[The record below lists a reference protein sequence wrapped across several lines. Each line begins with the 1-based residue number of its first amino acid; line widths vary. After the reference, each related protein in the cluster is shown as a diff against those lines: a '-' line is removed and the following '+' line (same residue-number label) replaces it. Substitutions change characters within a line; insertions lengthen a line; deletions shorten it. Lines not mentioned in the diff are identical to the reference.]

1 MEKITFSTVLG
12 TAVTIDDVNTS
23 SDADGYIPLHLL
35 SFEGN
40 ALGYKHDSSERVGF
54 DGAGFYGAKANIRT
68 ITAEIALLPR
78 SGKPATMYELRRK
91 LLRYFPAGVE
101 GTLKYTNSAGKTY
114 QIEGVV
120 SELPAVERQAGV
132 LCTAKISI
140 LSYVP
145 FWRVKAAD
153 VEVSATAGKT
163 QSVNFTAQT
172 EDKVPAMLYISAP
185 VSMAGTDT
193 HSAIIT
199 LSGQDKA
206 IPYSYMS
213 ITGKE
218 PQQGSK
224 TITGELQLTK
234 YLSTSDV
241 INIDWGLLGKVYIP
255 YSQRSGIDLIKSTSQ
270 YIYPGNN
277 TLSVKNIATAGT
289 IKVKLVRFDYVRSI

>member
-1 MEKITFSTVLG
+1 MERITFSTVLG
-12 TAVTIDDVNTS
+12 TTVTIDDVNTS

-78 SGKPATMYELRRK
+78 NGKPATMYEFRRK

-101 GTLKYTNSAGKTY
+101 GTLKYTNSTGKTY

-120 SELPAVERQAGV
+120 GELPAVERQAGV
-132 LCTAKISI
+132 LCIAKIAI

-145 FWRVKAAD
+145 FWRVKATD
-153 VEVSATAGKT
+153 VEVSAAAGKT
-163 QSVNFTAQT
+163 QSVNFTSQT
-172 EDKVPAMLYISAP
+172 EDKVPAMLSITA
-185 VSMAGTDT
+185 MAVMTGTDT

-199 LSGQDKA
+199 LSGRE
-206 IPYSYMS
+206 IPVSYNSMS
-213 ITGKE
+213 ISGKE
-218 PQQGSK
+218 PQRGSK
-224 TITGELQLTK
+224 TVAGELQLTK
-234 YLSTSDV
+234 YLSASDT
-241 INIDWGLLGKVYIP
+241 INVDWGLLGKVYIP

-270 YIYPGNN
+270 YIYPGTN
-277 TLSVKNIATAGT
+277 TLSVKNNATAGT
-289 IKVKLVRFDYVRSI
+289 IKAKLVRFDYVRSI

>member
-1 MEKITFSTVLG
+1 MEKITYSTVLG

-78 SGKPATMYELRRK
+78 DGKPATMYDLRRK

-120 SELPAVERQAGV
+120 SELPPAERQVGA

-145 FWRVKAAD
+145 FWRVKAD
-153 VEVSATAGKT
+153 NVEVTATAGAT
-163 QSVNFTAQT
+163 QDISFTAGT
-172 EDKVPAMLYISAP
+172 EEKVPAMLYISAP

-199 LSGQDKA
+199 LSGQDRA
-206 IPYSYMS
+206 VPYSYMS
-213 ITGKE
+213 VTGKE
-218 PQQGSK
+218 PQRGSESVS
-224 TITGELQLTK
+224 GELQLTK
-234 YLSTSDV
+234 YLSTSETV
-241 INIDWGLLGKVYIP
+241 NIDWGLLGKVYIP
-255 YSQRSGIDLIKSTSQ
+255 PVQRSFIDLIKSTSQ
-270 YIYPGNN
+270 YVYPGTN
-277 TLSVKNIATAGT
+277 TLTVKNNATSGT
-289 IKVKLVRFDYVRSI
+289 VKARLVRFDYVRSI

>member
-1 MEKITFSTVLG
+1 
-12 TAVTIDDVNTS
+12 
-23 SDADGYIPLHLL
+23 
-35 SFEGN
+35 
-40 ALGYKHDSSERVGF
+40 
-54 DGAGFYGAKANIRT
+54 
-68 ITAEIALLPR
+68 
-78 SGKPATMYELRRK
+78 MYELRRT

-132 LCTAKISI
+132 LCTSKITI

-145 FWRVKAAD
+145 FWRVKAED
-153 VEVSATAGKT
+153 VEVSAAAGKT

-172 EDKVPAMLYISAP
+172 EDKVPAMLSITATAA
-185 VSMAGTDT
+185 MTGTNT

-199 LSGQDKA
+199 LSGREM
-206 IPYSYMS
+206 PVSYNSMS
-213 ITGKE
+213 VYGKE
-218 PQQGSK
+218 PQRGSK

>member
-54 DGAGFYGAKANIRT
+54 DGAGFYGAKANVRT
-68 ITAEIALLPR
+68 IIAEIALLPR

-120 SELPAVERQAGV
+120 SELPAVERQVGV
-132 LCTAKISI
+132 LCTAKITI

-145 FWRVKAAD
+145 FWRVKAGD
-153 VEVSATAGKT
+153 VEVSAGAGKT

-218 PQQGSK
+218 PQRGSK

-270 YIYPGNN
+270 YIYPGTN

-289 IKVKLVRFDYVRSI
+289 IKAKLVRFDYVRSI

>member
-23 SDADGYIPLHLL
+23 ADADGYIPLHLL

-120 SELPAVERQAGV
+120 SELPAVERQVGV
-132 LCTAKISI
+132 LCTSKITI

-153 VEVSATAGKT
+153 VELSAAAGKT

-218 PQQGSK
+218 PQRGSK

-277 TLSVKNIATAGT
+277 TLSVKNNATVGT
-289 IKVKLVRFDYVRSI
+289 IKAKLVRFDYVRSI

>member
-1 MEKITFSTVLG
+1 MEKITFLTVLG

-23 SDADGYIPLHLL
+23 SDADGYIPLHLI

-54 DGAGFYGAKANIRT
+54 DGAGFYGAKANVRT

-78 SGKPATMYELRRK
+78 NGKLATMYELRRT
-91 LLRYFPAGVE
+91 LLRYFPAGAE

-145 FWRVKAAD
+145 FWRVKATD
-153 VEVSATAGKT
+153 VEVSAAAGKT
-163 QSVNFTAQT
+163 QDISFTAGT
-172 EDKVPAMLYISAP
+172 EEKIPAMLYISAP

-213 ITGKE
+213 ITEKE
-218 PQQGSK
+218 PQRGSK

-277 TLSVKNIATAGT
+277 TLSVKNNATAGT

>member
-12 TAVTIDDVNTS
+12 TAVTIDNVNTS

-68 ITAEIALLPR
+68 IIAEIALLPR

-132 LCTAKISI
+132 LCTAKITI

-153 VEVSATAGKT
+153 VEVLAGAGKT

-172 EDKVPAMLYISAP
+172 EDKVPAMLSITATS
-185 VSMAGTDT
+185 VMTGTDT

-199 LSGQDKA
+199 LSGREM
-206 IPYSYMS
+206 PVSYNSMS
-213 ITGKE
+213 ISGKNRRE
-218 PQQGSK
+218 HTEVSA
-224 TITGELQLTK
+224 E
-234 YLSTSDV
+234 
-241 INIDWGLLGKVYIP
+241 NF
-255 YSQRSGIDLIKSTSQ
+255 
-270 YIYPGNN
+270 N
-277 TLSVKNIATAGT
+277 
-289 IKVKLVRFDYVRSI
+289 

>member
-12 TAVTIDDVNTS
+12 TAVTIDNVNTS

-132 LCTAKISI
+132 LCTSKITI
-140 LSYVP
+140 MSYVP

-153 VEVSATAGKT
+153 VELSAAAGKT

-218 PQQGSK
+218 PQRGSK

-270 YIYPGNN
+270 YIYPGTN
-277 TLSVKNIATAGT
+277 TLSVKNNATAGT

>member
-1 MEKITFSTVLG
+1 MEKITFTTVLG

-68 ITAEIALLPR
+68 ITAEIALLSR

-132 LCTAKISI
+132 LCTSKITI

-145 FWRVKAAD
+145 FWRVKAED
-153 VEVSATAGKT
+153 VEVSAAAGKT
-163 QSVNFTAQT
+163 QSVNFTSQT

-218 PQQGSK
+218 PQRGSK

-234 YLSTSDV
+234 YLNPSDV

-270 YIYPGNN
+270 YIYPGTN
-277 TLSVKNIATAGT
+277 TLSVKNNATAGT
-289 IKVKLVRFDYVRSI
+289 IKAKLVRFDYVRSI

>member
-12 TAVTIDDVNTS
+12 TAVTIDNVNTS

-68 ITAEIALLPR
+68 IIAEIALLPR

-91 LLRYFPAGVE
+91 LLRYFPGGVE

-120 SELPAVERQAGV
+120 SELPAVERQVGV
-132 LCTAKISI
+132 LCTAKITI

-145 FWRVKAAD
+145 FWRVKAGD
-153 VEVSATAGKT
+153 VEVSAGAGKT

-218 PQQGSK
+218 PQRGSK

-241 INIDWGLLGKVYIP
+241 INIDWGLLGKVYVP

-270 YIYPGNN
+270 YIYPGTN

-289 IKVKLVRFDYVRSI
+289 IKAKLVRFDYVRSI

>member
-12 TAVTIDDVNTS
+12 TAVTINDVNTS

-120 SELPAVERQAGV
+120 SELPAVERQVGV
-132 LCTAKISI
+132 LCTAKIMI

-145 FWRVKAAD
+145 FWHVKAAD
-153 VEVSATAGKT
+153 VEVSAAAGKT

-218 PQQGSK
+218 PQRGSK

-255 YSQRSGIDLIKSTSQ
+255 YAQRSGIDLIKSTSQ
-270 YIYPGNN
+270 YIYPGTN
-277 TLSVKNIATAGT
+277 TLSVKNNATAGT
-289 IKVKLVRFDYVRSI
+289 IKAKLVRFDYVRSI

>member
-54 DGAGFYGAKANIRT
+54 DGAGFYGAKANVRT

-120 SELPAVERQAGV
+120 SELPAVERQVGV
-132 LCTAKISI
+132 LCTAKIMI

-153 VEVSATAGKT
+153 VEVSAAAGKT

-218 PQQGSK
+218 PQRGSK

-255 YSQRSGIDLIKSTSQ
+255 YAQRSGIDLIKSTSQ
-270 YIYPGNN
+270 YIYPGTN
-277 TLSVKNIATAGT
+277 TLSAKNNATAGT
-289 IKVKLVRFDYVRSI
+289 IKAKLVRFDYVRSI

>member
-23 SDADGYIPLHLL
+23 ADADGYIPLHLL

-101 GTLKYTNSAGKTY
+101 GTLKYTNSVGKTY

-132 LCTAKISI
+132 LCTSKITI

-153 VEVSATAGKT
+153 VELSAAAGKT

-218 PQQGSK
+218 PQRGSK

-277 TLSVKNIATAGT
+277 TLSVKNNATVGT
-289 IKVKLVRFDYVRSI
+289 IKAKLVRFDYVRSI

>member
-12 TAVTIDDVNTS
+12 TTVTIDDVNTS

-54 DGAGFYGAKANIRT
+54 DGAGFYGAKANVRT
-68 ITAEIALLPR
+68 ISAEIALLPR
-78 SGKPATMYELRRK
+78 NGKPATMYELRRK

-101 GTLKYTNSAGKTY
+101 GTMKYTNSAGKTY

-120 SELPAVERQAGV
+120 SELPAVERQVGV

-145 FWRVKAAD
+145 FWRMKATD
-153 VEVSATAGKT
+153 VDVSAAAGKT
-163 QSVNFTAQT
+163 QDISFSAGT
-172 EDKVPAMLYISAP
+172 EEKIPAMLYVSAP

-218 PQQGSK
+218 PQRGSK
-224 TITGELQLTK
+224 TVTGELQLTK

-270 YIYPGNN
+270 YVYPGIN
-277 TLSVKNIATAGT
+277 TLTVKNNATAGT
-289 IKVKLVRFDYVRSI
+289 IKAKLVRFDYVRSI

>member
-12 TAVTIDDVNTS
+12 TAVTINDVNTS

-68 ITAEIALLPR
+68 IIAEIALLPR

-132 LCTAKISI
+132 LCTSKITI

-153 VEVSATAGKT
+153 VEVSAAAGKT

-218 PQQGSK
+218 PQRGSK

-255 YSQRSGIDLIKSTSQ
+255 YAQRSGIDLIKSTSQ
-270 YIYPGNN
+270 YIYPGTN
-277 TLSVKNIATAGT
+277 TLSVKNNATAGT
-289 IKVKLVRFDYVRSI
+289 IKAKLVRFDYVRSI

>member
-54 DGAGFYGAKANIRT
+54 DGAGFYGAKANTRT

-91 LLRYFPAGVE
+91 LLQYFPAGVE

-120 SELPAVERQAGV
+120 SELSAVERQVGV
-132 LCTAKISI
+132 LCTSKITI

-153 VEVSATAGKT
+153 VELSATAGKT

>member
-1 MEKITFSTVLG
+1 MEKITFLTVLG

-23 SDADGYIPLHLL
+23 SDADGYIPLHLI

-54 DGAGFYGAKANIRT
+54 DGAGFYGAKANVRT

-78 SGKPATMYELRRK
+78 NGKLATMYELRRT
-91 LLRYFPAGVE
+91 LLRYFPAGAE

-120 SELPAVERQAGV
+120 SELPAVERQVGV

-145 FWRVKAAD
+145 FWRVKATD
-153 VEVSATAGKT
+153 VDVSAAAGKT
-163 QSVNFTAQT
+163 QDISFTAGT
-172 EDKVPAMLYISAP
+172 EEKIPAMLYISAP

-213 ITGKE
+213 ITEKE
-218 PQQGSK
+218 PQRGSK

-277 TLSVKNIATAGT
+277 TLSVKNNATAGT

>member
-68 ITAEIALLPR
+68 ITAEIALLSR

-120 SELPAVERQAGV
+120 SEFPAVERQVGV
-132 LCTAKISI
+132 LCTAKITI

-145 FWRVKAAD
+145 FWRVKAED
-153 VEVSATAGKT
+153 VEVSADAGKT

-218 PQQGSK
+218 PQRGSK

-234 YLSTSDV
+234 YLNPSDV

-270 YIYPGNN
+270 YIYPGTN
-277 TLSVKNIATAGT
+277 TLSVKNNATAGT
-289 IKVKLVRFDYVRSI
+289 IKAKLVRFDYVRSI

>member
-12 TAVTIDDVNTS
+12 TSVTINDVNSS
-23 SDADGYIPLHLL
+23 SDADGYLPLHLL

-68 ITAEIALLPR
+68 ISVEVALLPR
-78 SGKPATMYELRRK
+78 DGKPATMYELRRT

-101 GTLKYTNSAGKTY
+101 GTLKYTNSTGKTY

-120 SELPAVERQAGV
+120 SELPAVERQVGV

-153 VEVSATAGKT
+153 VEVSAGAGKT
-163 QSVNFTAQT
+163 QSVSFTSQT
-172 EDKVPAMLYISAP
+172 EDKVPAMLSITATSA
-185 VSMAGTDT
+185 MTGTDT

-199 LSGQDKA
+199 LSGREM
-206 IPYSYMS
+206 PVSYNSMS
-213 ITGKE
+213 VGKE
-218 PQQGSK
+218 PQGTYKSA
-224 TITGELQLTK
+224 TGELQMTK
-234 YLSTSDV
+234 YLSISDV

-270 YIYPGNN
+270 YIYPGTN
-277 TLSVKNIATAGT
+277 TLSVKNNATAGA
-289 IKVKLVRFDYVRSI
+289 IKAKLVRFDYVRSI

>member
-1 MEKITFSTVLG
+1 MEKITFLTVLG

-78 SGKPATMYELRRK
+78 NGKPATMYELRRK

-101 GTLKYTNSAGKTY
+101 GTLKYTNSTGKTY

-120 SELPAVERQAGV
+120 SELPAVERRAGV

-145 FWRVKAAD
+145 FWRVKATD
-153 VEVSATAGKT
+153 VEVSAAAGKT
-163 QSVNFTAQT
+163 QDISFTAGT
-172 EDKVPAMLYISAP
+172 EEKIPAMLYISAP
-185 VSMAGTDT
+185 VSMTGTDT

-199 LSGQDKA
+199 LSGQDKS

-218 PQQGSK
+218 PQRGSK
-224 TITGELQLTK
+224 TVAGELQLTK
-234 YLSTSDV
+234 YLSASETV
-241 INIDWGLLGKVYIP
+241 NIDWGLLGKVYIP
-255 YSQRSGIDLIKSTSQ
+255 LVQRSFIDLIKSTSQ
-270 YIYPGNN
+270 YVYPGTN
-277 TLSVKNIATAGT
+277 TLTVKNNATSGT
-289 IKVKLVRFDYVRSI
+289 IKAKLVRFDYVRSI

>member
-1 MEKITFSTVLG
+1 
-12 TAVTIDDVNTS
+12 
-23 SDADGYIPLHLL
+23 
-35 SFEGN
+35 
-40 ALGYKHDSSERVGF
+40 
-54 DGAGFYGAKANIRT
+54 
-68 ITAEIALLPR
+68 
-78 SGKPATMYELRRK
+78 MYELRRK

-120 SELPAVERQAGV
+120 SELPAVERQVGV
-132 LCTAKISI
+132 LCASKITI

-153 VEVSATAGKT
+153 VELSAAAGKT

-172 EDKVPAMLYISAP
+172 EDKVPAMLSITATAA
-185 VSMAGTDT
+185 MTGTDT

>member
-12 TAVTIDDVNTS
+12 TTVTIDDVNTS

-78 SGKPATMYELRRK
+78 NGKPATMYELRRT

-153 VEVSATAGKT
+153 VEVSAAAGKT
-163 QSVNFTAQT
+163 QSANFTAQT
-172 EDKVPAMLYISAP
+172 EDKVPAMLSITATSA
-185 VSMAGTDT
+185 MTGTGT

-218 PQQGSK
+218 PQRGSK
-224 TITGELQLTK
+224 TVTGELQLTK
-234 YLSTSDV
+234 YLSTSDT

-270 YIYPGNN
+270 YIYPGTN
-277 TLSVKNIATAGT
+277 TLSVKNNATSGT
-289 IKVKLVRFDYVRSI
+289 VKARLVRFDYVRSI

>member
-23 SDADGYIPLHLL
+23 ADADGYIPLHLL

-120 SELPAVERQAGV
+120 SELPAVERQVGV
-132 LCTAKISI
+132 LCASKITI

-153 VEVSATAGKT
+153 VELSAAAGKT

-218 PQQGSK
+218 PQRGSK

-277 TLSVKNIATAGT
+277 TLSVKNNATVGT
-289 IKVKLVRFDYVRSI
+289 IKAKLVRFDYVRSI

>member
-1 MEKITFSTVLG
+1 
-12 TAVTIDDVNTS
+12 
-23 SDADGYIPLHLL
+23 
-35 SFEGN
+35 
-40 ALGYKHDSSERVGF
+40 
-54 DGAGFYGAKANIRT
+54 
-68 ITAEIALLPR
+68 
-78 SGKPATMYELRRK
+78 MYELRRK
-91 LLRYFPAGVE
+91 LLRYFPSGVE

-120 SELPAVERQAGV
+120 SELPAVERQVGV

-145 FWRVKAAD
+145 FWRVKATD
-153 VEVSATAGKT
+153 VDVSAAAGKT
-163 QSVNFTAQT
+163 QDISFTAGT
-172 EDKVPAMLYISAP
+172 EEKIPAMLYISAP

-218 PQQGSK
+218 PQRGSK

-234 YLSTSDV
+234 YLSTSETV
-241 INIDWGLLGKVYIP
+241 NIDWGLLGKVYIP
-255 YSQRSGIDLIKSTSQ
+255 PVQRSFIDLIKSTSQ
-270 YIYPGNN
+270 YVYPGTN
-277 TLSVKNIATAGT
+277 TLSVKNNATAGT
-289 IKVKLVRFDYVRSI
+289 IKAKLVRFDYVRSI

>member
-12 TAVTIDDVNTS
+12 TAVTIDNVNTS

-68 ITAEIALLPR
+68 IIAEIALLPR

-91 LLRYFPAGVE
+91 LLRYFPGGVE

-120 SELPAVERQAGV
+120 SELPAVERQVGV
-132 LCTAKISI
+132 LCTAKITI

-145 FWRVKAAD
+145 FWRVKAGD
-153 VEVSATAGKT
+153 VEVSAGAGKT

-218 PQQGSK
+218 PQRGSK

-270 YIYPGNN
+270 YIYPGTN

-289 IKVKLVRFDYVRSI
+289 IKAKLVRFDYVRSI

>member
-78 SGKPATMYELRRK
+78 SGKPTTMYELRRK

-120 SELPAVERQAGV
+120 SELPAVERQVGV
-132 LCTAKISI
+132 LCTAKVSI

-145 FWRVKAAD
+145 FWRVKADD
-153 VEVSATAGKT
+153 VELTADAGTTQDISFTAG
-163 QSVNFTAQT
+163 T
-172 EDKVPAMLYISAP
+172 EEKIPAMLYVSAT
-185 VSMAGTDT
+185 VLMSGTDT

-218 PQQGSK
+218 PQRGSR
-224 TITGELQLTK
+224 TVTGELQLTK
-234 YLSTSDV
+234 YLNTSETV
-241 INIDWGLLGKVYIP
+241 NIDWGLLGKVYIP
-255 YSQRSGIDLIKSTSQ
+255 PTQRAFIDLVKSTSQ
-270 YIYPGNN
+270 YVYPGYN
-277 TLSVKNIATAGT
+277 TLTIKNNATAGT
-289 IKVKLVRFDYVRSI
+289 IKAKLVRFDYVRSV

>member
-12 TAVTIDDVNTS
+12 TAVTINDVNTS

-68 ITAEIALLPR
+68 IIAEIALLPR

-120 SELPAVERQAGV
+120 SELPAVERQVGV
-132 LCTAKISI
+132 LCASKITI

-153 VEVSATAGKT
+153 VELSAAAGKT

-218 PQQGSK
+218 PQRGSK

-277 TLSVKNIATAGT
+277 TLSVKNNATVGT
-289 IKVKLVRFDYVRSI
+289 IKAKLVRFDYVRSI

>member
-120 SELPAVERQAGV
+120 SELPAVERQVGV
-132 LCTAKISI
+132 LCASKITI

-145 FWRVKAAD
+145 FWRVKATD
-153 VEVSATAGKT
+153 VEVSAAAGKT
-163 QSVNFTAQT
+163 QSVNFAAQT

-218 PQQGSK
+218 PQRGSK

-255 YSQRSGIDLIKSTSQ
+255 YAQRSGIDLIKSTSQ

-289 IKVKLVRFDYVRSI
+289 IKAKLVRFDYVRSI

>member
-78 SGKPATMYELRRK
+78 NGKPATMYELRRT

-101 GTLKYTNSAGKTY
+101 GTLKYTNGTGKTY

-132 LCTAKISI
+132 LCTATIAI

-145 FWRVKAAD
+145 FWRVKATDA
-153 VEVSATAGKT
+153 EVSAAAGKT

-172 EDKVPAMLYISAP
+172 EDKVPAMLSITATA
-185 VSMAGTDT
+185 VMTGTDT

-199 LSGQDKA
+199 LTGHETLT
-206 IPYSYMS
+206 SYNSMS
-213 ITGKE
+213 ISGKE
-218 PQQGSK
+218 PQRGSK
-224 TITGELQLTK
+224 TIAGELQLTK
-234 YLSTSDV
+234 YLNPSDT
-241 INIDWGLLGKVYIP
+241 INVDWGLLGKVYIP

-277 TLSVKNIATAGT
+277 TLSVKNNATAGT
-289 IKVKLVRFDYVRSI
+289 IKAKLVRFDYVRSI

>member
-120 SELPAVERQAGV
+120 SEFPAVERQVGV
-132 LCTAKISI
+132 LCTAKITI

-145 FWRVKAAD
+145 FWRVKAED
-153 VEVSATAGKT
+153 VEVSAAAGKT

-218 PQQGSK
+218 PQRGSK

-234 YLSTSDV
+234 YLNPSDV

-270 YIYPGNN
+270 YIYPGTN
-277 TLSVKNIATAGT
+277 TLSVKNNATAGT
-289 IKVKLVRFDYVRSI
+289 IKAKLVRFDYVRSI

>member
-101 GTLKYTNSAGKTY
+101 GTLKYTNSTGKTY

-120 SELPAVERQAGV
+120 SELPAVERQVGV

-145 FWRVKAAD
+145 FWRVKATD
-153 VEVSATAGKT
+153 VDVSAAAGKT
-163 QSVNFTAQT
+163 QDISFTAGT
-172 EDKVPAMLYISAP
+172 EEKIPAMLYISAP

-213 ITGKE
+213 ITEKE
-218 PQQGSK
+218 PQRGSK

-277 TLSVKNIATAGT
+277 TLSVKNNATAGT

>member
-12 TAVTIDDVNTS
+12 TAVTIDNVNTS

-68 ITAEIALLPR
+68 IIAEIALLPR

-91 LLRYFPAGVE
+91 LLRYFPGGVE

-120 SELPAVERQAGV
+120 SELPAVERQVGV
-132 LCTAKISI
+132 LCTAKITI

-145 FWRVKAAD
+145 FWRVKAGD
-153 VEVSATAGKT
+153 VEVSAGAGKT

-218 PQQGSK
+218 PQRGSK

-241 INIDWGLLGKVYIP
+241 INIDWGLLGRVYIP

-270 YIYPGNN
+270 YIYPGTN

-289 IKVKLVRFDYVRSI
+289 IKAKLVRFDYVRSI

>member
-12 TAVTIDDVNTS
+12 TAVTIDNVNTS

-68 ITAEIALLPR
+68 IIAEIALLPR

-91 LLRYFPAGVE
+91 LLRYFPGGVE

-120 SELPAVERQAGV
+120 SELPAVERQVGV
-132 LCTAKISI
+132 LCTAKITI

-145 FWRVKAAD
+145 FWRVKAGD
-153 VEVSATAGKT
+153 VEVSAGAGKT

-206 IPYSYMS
+206 IPYTYMS

-218 PQQGSK
+218 PQRGSK

-270 YIYPGNN
+270 YIYPGTN

-289 IKVKLVRFDYVRSI
+289 IKAKLVRFDYVRSI

>member
-54 DGAGFYGAKANIRT
+54 DGAGAKANVRP

-153 VEVSATAGKT
+153 VEVSAAAGKT

-172 EDKVPAMLYISAP
+172 EDKVPAMLSVTA
-185 VSMAGTDT
+185 TDT

-199 LSGQDKA
+199 LSGREM
-206 IPYSYMS
+206 PVSYNSMS
-213 ITGKE
+213 VYGKE
-218 PQQGSK
+218 PQGTYKSA
-224 TITGELQLTK
+224 TGELQLTK

-289 IKVKLVRFDYVRSI
+289 IKAKLVRFDYVRSI